1 MPRCCAGPSQEF
13 LKKYVVNLQ
22 SLRDFAFEKCL
33 ILASL
38 EKWDVL
44 ARRALVS
51 TWSPPA
57 GGSQQQLPPPMGRVF
72 ANSLQSHLAGASPL
86 CYLPG
91 PCGSRTSWLHIRATN
106 VQVCVYV
113 FLNFTSTHRLNIISP
128 FLKIKE
134 RRGGLTWPKYQRAY
148 GCPSGIWTQTPL
160 FPRPA
165 CVLLCLPAFRWA
177 WDPCHHQPSPK

>member
-1 MPRCCAGPSQEF
+1 MLL
-13 LKKYVVNLQ
+13 LK
-22 SLRDFAFEKCL
+22 CH
-33 ILASL
+33 
-38 EKWDVL
+38 VL

-57 GGSQQQLPPPMGRVF
+57 GESQQQLPPPMGHVF

-106 VQVCVYV
+106 VQVCIYV

-134 RRGGLTWPKYQRAY
+134 RRGGLTCPTTKELMTAHLEFGLRPLCFQGPHVFCCASL
-148 GCPSGIWTQTPL
+148 PSGGPGTHVT
-160 FPRPA
+160 
-165 CVLLCLPAFRWA
+165 V
-177 WDPCHHQPSPK
+177 SPHLGGIIRAITVMRLH